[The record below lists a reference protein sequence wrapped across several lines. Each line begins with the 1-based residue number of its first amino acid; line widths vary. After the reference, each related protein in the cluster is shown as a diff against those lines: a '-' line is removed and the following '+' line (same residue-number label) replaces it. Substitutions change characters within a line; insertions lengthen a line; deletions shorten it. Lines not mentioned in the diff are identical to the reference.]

1 MLSIHIHGTIIDSL
15 PASSTDNTQ
24 YTCLRVLM
32 INKLPNFVMDCACSC
47 ILRFSLIFRKKE
59 EYIYIFCLDCILLR
73 LFLGF
78 FFFFHFY
85 LYLFF
90 FSFFRLFF
98 IGLFC
103 TSLLFLD
110 KSCSVAENRPYR
122 FLFCRSNAFSPA
134 FCIPQSHWV
143 QLLSRTF
150 SFALLSPAR
159 LCHYYVII
167 IIVIQKTE

>member
-1 MLSIHIHGTIIDSL
+1 MVSIIDSL

-24 YTCLRVLM
+24 HTCLRVLM
-32 INKLPNFVMDCACSC
+32 IDKLPNFVLDCACSC
-47 ILRFSLIFRKKE
+47 ILRFSLICSKNTNKKQQQHLS
-59 EYIYIFCLDCILLR
+59 CLECILLR

-78 FFFFHFY
+78 LFSFLFFH
-85 LYLFF
+85 
-90 FSFFRLFF
+90 FFRLFF

-134 FCIPQSHWV
+134 FCIPQFHWV

-150 SFALLSPAR
+150 SFALLSPDR
-159 LCHYYVII
+159 PCHYYVII
-167 IIVIQKTE
+167 IIVIQETE